1 MRWAPERTRPKEE
14 LGWGRRVCRS
24 SRMGWAVKP
33 WHQEG
38 CNQDAASTWGFSIC
52 IRSSVEKSGLEI
64 KVQIAQLNVF
74 LLFWTNEKTSLVNKS
89 VCFVCCCFFFFFF
102 ARVNK

>member
-1 MRWAPERTRPKEE
+1 M
-14 LGWGRRVCRS
+14 
-24 SRMGWAVKP
+24 
-33 WHQEG
+33 
-38 CNQDAASTWGFSIC
+38 
-52 IRSSVEKSGLEI
+52 EKSGLEI

-89 VCFVCCCFFFFFF
+89 VGFVCCLLFFFF